1 MDTASEYE
9 EVSVQYNGFSPK
21 IGRFGNE
28 AAMTTNLR
36 QQPPQRLERGIIP
49 IPKGTVKLR
58 RPMLRT
64 GDTGDPPQADI
75 YHAILTVGL
84 MPYTSEIVEICV
96 ISHLLDA
103 DSIAIIGDPS
113 GDVCADLGH
122 ITHKETLFI
131 PMARGKH
138 KSNEDV
144 ALLSSACVNDPCT
157 LNIDRETMIRESVKT
172 GTFFFIELVSTW
184 PSKYQTA
191 GCESSIKQSR
201 L

>member
-64 GDTGDPPQADI
+64 GDTGVPPQADI

-96 ISHLLDA
+96 IEHLLDA
-103 DSIAIIGDPS
+103 DSIAVIGDPS
-113 GDVCADLGH
+113 GDACADLGH
-122 ITHKETLFI
+122 ITHKETQFI
-131 PMARGKH
+131 PMACGKL

-172 GTFFFIELVSTW
+172 
-184 PSKYQTA
+184 
-191 GCESSIKQSR
+191 
-201 L
+201 